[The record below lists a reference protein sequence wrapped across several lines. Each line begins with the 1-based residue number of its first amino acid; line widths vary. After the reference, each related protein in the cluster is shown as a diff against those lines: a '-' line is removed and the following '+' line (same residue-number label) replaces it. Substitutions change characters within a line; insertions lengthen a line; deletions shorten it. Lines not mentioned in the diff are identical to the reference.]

1 MNPIEYSTIYKLSY
15 LFVLIPTLLIIF
27 SAFASAK
34 QMGGKLGSG
43 LKKVA
48 AGTVIHSIM
57 IITFTL
63 LELGY
68 KGILD
73 YRQIQLFFLVS
84 GVSGAVLLI
93 MGYLQIYQIAKR
105 LKLFTV

>member
-1 MNPIEYSTIYKLSY
+1 MEQFDYSTLYKLSY
-15 LFVLIPTLLIIF
+15 LFVLVPTLLIIF

-34 QMGGKLGSG
+34 QMGGKLGTG

-57 IITFTL
+57 IVTFTL

-68 KGILD
+68 RGVLEDKQV
-73 YRQIQLFFLVS
+73 QIFFLVS
-84 GVSGAVLLI
+84 GILGAVLLI
-93 MGYLQIYQIAKR
+93 LGYLQIYQIAKR